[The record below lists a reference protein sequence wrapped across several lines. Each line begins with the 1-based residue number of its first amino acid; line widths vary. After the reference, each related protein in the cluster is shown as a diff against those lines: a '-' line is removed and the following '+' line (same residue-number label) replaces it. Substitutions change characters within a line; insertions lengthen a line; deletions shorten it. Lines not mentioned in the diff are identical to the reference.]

1 MVAVSK
7 TLMVSSSNDMIDSG
21 KCRYKTGKC
30 LNDRS
35 FKRNGQF
42 HQLCMF
48 HREKANRIQRKFDR
62 QKRSVAKENKTGG
75 SHHKN
80 GKVDTTMSGRS
91 FGAHRDCGE
100 FFSDTDS
107 YDGRLSVD
115 SCDGIFKD
123 DLWSS
128 SSSPMSDYG
137 MSIKLEH
144 VCDPEPVPVNSP
156 VTHQGRLSVDEI
168 DFLCSAMF

>member
-7 TLMVSSSNDMIDSG
+7 TLIVCSSNDMNDSG

-42 HQLCMF
+42 HQLCLF

-62 QKRSVAKENKTGG
+62 QKRSVAKETKST
-75 SHHKN
+75 HKH
-80 GKVDTTMSGRS
+80 GKVEILLSGHS
-91 FGAHRDCGE
+91 FGGHRDCGE
-100 FFSDTDS
+100 FLSDTDS
-107 YDGRLSVD
+107 YDGRLSVN

-128 SSSPMSDYG
+128 TSFVSG

-156 VTHQGRLSVDEI
+156 VAHQGRLSVDEI